1 MNSVLFNL
9 IRNTLNFDQ
18 SLIHT
23 YFSLFQA
30 RNRLSVRLKVVT
42 EDLPTPVIERN
53 ICMFIPRI
61 NLTTAEL
68 KDVIKPTPIRPLSVS
83 I

>member
-1 MNSVLFNL
+1 MNPTLFNL

-42 EDLPTPVIERN
+42 EDLQTPVIERN
-53 ICMFIPRI
+53 ICMFILRI
-61 NLTTAEL
+61 NPTIVISG
-68 KDVIKPTPIRPLSVS
+68 DVIKPTPIRPLSVS